1 MATECENVGKA
12 RGKLMY
18 NARANQI
25 GKLMYNARANQI
37 GTREGEGR
45 RGYQGEERCAAQE
58 SNAIAI

>member
-12 RGKLMY
+12 R
-18 NARANQI
+18 

-45 RGYQGEERCAAQE
+45 RGYQGEERCVAQE